1 MFRGL
6 INDAKTAAGSVIAKY
21 LARASVALPFLLAL
35 GFATA
40 AIASMLVAR
49 FGSIA
54 GYWMVAGG
62 FTLIGLVAAL
72 VVGVK
77 EQVEEVADKRAEAS
91 DTAEVGTDAV
101 AQAAVQMPLALLG
114 ALFSMPGGATAAVGG
129 GRMLV
134 RNIPLVV
141 LLVLLG
147 MLFWPTERA
156 ADQEEAAEA
165 DFEFGKPNGARPPAA
180 SDLHRAAL

>member
-1 MFRGL
+1 
-6 INDAKTAAGSVIAKY
+6 
-21 LARASVALPFLLAL
+21 
-35 GFATA
+35 
-40 AIASMLVAR
+40 
-49 FGSIA
+49 
-54 GYWMVAGG
+54 
-62 FTLIGLVAAL
+62 
-72 VVGVK
+72 
-77 EQVEEVADKRAEAS
+77 
-91 DTAEVGTDAV
+91 
-101 AQAAVQMPLALLG
+101 
-114 ALFSMPGGATAAVGG
+114 
-129 GRMLV
+129 MLV